1 MNIDANEA
9 ISHDP
14 TYSKGYYRRG
24 SAQVALNH
32 LAEAVKDFKK
42 VCQLEPQN
50 KDARETYQTTMT
62 EHKEREFAKCIEVE
76 DVKISVN
83 VEDIVVESSYTGPK
97 LVSADDITPSWVEE
111 LMDH

>member
-1 MNIDANEA
+1 MSIDANEA

-50 KDARETYQTTMT
+50 KDAREKY
-62 EHKEREFAKCIEVE
+62 
-76 DVKISVN
+76 
-83 VEDIVVESSYTGPK
+83 
-97 LVSADDITPSWVEE
+97 
-111 LMDH
+111 